1 MNTAYKRRIDDLQ
14 ASLSYY
20 APCHA
25 CQTCGAPYRLRHLR
39 LWLVVAKE
47 VPRCSGCNRL
57 LDPEDGDR
65 PIQTEKLI
73 HLVDGDR
80 V

>member
-1 MNTAYKRRIDDLQ
+1 MTNARRRLEDLE
-14 ASLSYY
+14 ATLRRFSLTE
-20 APCHA
+20 A
-25 CQTCGAPYRLRHLR
+25 CQKCGAPHRVRRSR

-47 VPRCSGCNRL
+47 VPRCSDCNRVV
-57 LDPEDGDR
+57 DPSDEDR

-73 HLVDGDR
+73 HLVDGTG